1 LRPNVLLLAALV
13 TLTPLAAIAEE
24 DVAAASAAFS
34 EAQRA
39 QLRGDHSRA
48 AEFFELADQSAPSPA
63 ALRSAIRNRET
74 AGQDVRAA
82 TLALRA
88 LERYPNDRET
98 KELADGTLGRLAPK
112 LAKVKVTCSEPCRLT
127 VDGGIVA
134 VDPVPSREFFVAAG
148 PHAIEGRWSGRP
160 AVSRTVEGTP
170 GSLVEV
176 ALEAPPPPPPGT
188 EPPAAPA
195 PTQTSAASSA
205 EPARSSLTLAPLD
218 TAPQASGSGLSPAVF
233 WTATGLTVV
242 SGALLTWSGLDTL
255 QKREDYEKNPT
266 QDAYDDGTKLELR
279 TNVLAATT
287 GVLGI
292 STILIGAF
300 ATDWG
305 GQGPSAQVSKDSVAF
320 SYGGRF
326 P

>member
-1 LRPNVLLLAALV
+1 LRSTVLLIAALA
-13 TLTPLAAIAEE
+13 TLAPLTAFAEE

-63 ALRSAIRNRET
+63 ALRSAIRNRES
-74 AGQDVRAA
+74 AGQEARAA

-88 LERYPNDRET
+88 LERYPDDRET
-98 KELADGTLGRLAPK
+98 KEVADGTLSRLAPK
-112 LAKVKVTCSEPCRLT
+112 LAKVKVTCSEPCRIT
-127 VDGGIVA
+127 VDGGLA
-134 VDPVPSREFFVAAG
+134 ATDPVQSREFFVAPGA
-148 PHAIEGRWSGRP
+148 HVIEGRWSGRP
-160 AVSRTVEGTP
+160 IVSRTVDGTP
-170 GSLVEV
+170 GAAFEV
-176 ALEAPPPPPPGT
+176 TLEAPPAPPPGV
-188 EPPAAPA
+188 EAPPSTPAPA
-195 PTQTSAASSA
+195 QTSAPPAPAAHSSA
-205 EPARSSLTLAPLD
+205 SLVPLD
-218 TAPQASGSGLSPAVF
+218 VPPPSSRSGLSPAVF
-233 WTATGLTVV
+233 WTGTALTVV
-242 SGALLTWSGLDTL
+242 SGAVLTWSGLDTL
-255 QKREDYEKNPT
+255 EKRDEYEKNPT
-266 QDAYDDGTKLELR
+266 RDGYDDGTKLELR

-287 GVLGI
+287 AVLGV

-305 GQGPSAQVSKDSVAF
+305 GQGPSAQVSKESVAF

>member
-13 TLTPLAAIAEE
+13 ALAPLTALAEE

-39 QLRGDHSRA
+39 QLRGDYSRA

-88 LERYPNDRET
+88 LERYPSDRET
-98 KELADGTLGRLAPK
+98 RELAEGTLSRLAPK

-127 VDGGIVA
+127 VDGGLVTTE
-134 VDPVPSREFFVAAG
+134 PVPSREFFVAPG
-148 PHAIEGRWSGRP
+148 THSVEGRWSGRP
-160 AVSRTVEGTP
+160 TAARTVEGVAGGT
-170 GSLVEV
+170 LEV
-176 ALEAPPPPPPGT
+176 TLEAPPAPPPGA
-188 EPPAAPA
+188 EPPIAAPA
-195 PTQTSAASSA
+195 PTQSSA
-205 EPARSSLTLAPLD
+205 PPPTTTSQVSFTPLD
-218 TAPQASGSGLSPAVF
+218 VPPPTTRGGLSPAVF
-233 WTATGLTVV
+233 WTGTGLTVI
-242 SGALLTWSGLDTL
+242 SGAILTWSGLDTL
-255 QKREDYEKNPT
+255 EKRDEYEKSPT

-287 GVLGI
+287 AVLGV

-305 GQGPSAQVSKDSVAF
+305 GEGPSAQVSKDSVAF

>member
-1 LRPNVLLLAALV
+1 MRPNVLLLAALV
-13 TLTPLAAIAEE
+13 TLAPLSAFAEE

-39 QLRGDHSRA
+39 QLRGDYSRA

-74 AGQDVRAA
+74 AGQDARAA

-88 LERYPNDRET
+88 LDRYPDDRET
-98 KELADGTLGRLAPK
+98 KELAESTLTRLAPK
-112 LAKVKVTCSEPCRLT
+112 LAKVKVTCNEACRLI
-127 VDGGIVA
+127 VDGGLVA
-134 VDPVPSREFFVAAG
+134 TTPVQTREFFVAAG
-148 PHAIEGRWSGRP
+148 AHTIEGRWSGRP
-160 AVSRTVEGTP
+160 GVSRAVEGTP
-170 GSLVEV
+170 GSLIEV
-176 ALEAPPPPPPGT
+176 TFEAPPPPPPRA
-188 EPPAAPA
+188 EAPPTAPA
-195 PTQTSAASSA
+195 SPQTSTPRAPESQ
-205 EPARSSLTLAPLD
+205 RSLTFAPLD
-218 TAPQASGSGLSPAVF
+218 TPPKASSSGLSPAVF
-233 WTATGLTVV
+233 WTGTGLTVV
-242 SGALLTWSGLDTL
+242 SGALLAWSGLDTL
-255 QKREDYEKNPT
+255 EKRDAYEKNPT

-305 GQGPSAQVSKDSVAF
+305 GEGASAQVSKDSVAF

>member
-13 TLTPLAAIAEE
+13 TLTPLTAFAEE

-39 QLRGDHSRA
+39 QLRGDYSRA

-63 ALRSAIRNRET
+63 ALRSAIRNRDT
-74 AGQDVRAA
+74 AGQHVRAA

-88 LERYPNDRET
+88 LERYPDDRET
-98 KELADGTLGRLAPK
+98 REVAEGVLSRLSPK
-112 LAKVKVTCSEPCRLT
+112 LSKVKVTCSEPCRIT
-127 VDGGIVA
+127 ADGAVVA
-134 VDPVPSREFFVAAG
+134 ADPVSSREFFVAPG
-148 PHAIEGRWSGRP
+148 TH
-160 AVSRTVEGTP
+160 TVEGRFSDRPTVSRSFEGTA
-170 GSLVEV
+170 GSSVEV
-176 ALEAPPPPPPGT
+176 DFEAPPPLPP
-188 EPPAAPA
+188 EPAPSPAAPTS
-195 PTQTSAASSA
+195 TQTSAP
-205 EPARSSLTLAPLD
+205 PANAVQTGTSTAPLD
-218 TAPQASGSGLSPAVF
+218 SPPPSTSSGLSPAVF
-233 WTATGLTVV
+233 WVGTGLTVV
-242 SGALLTWSGLDTL
+242 SGAFLTWSGLDTL
-255 QKREDYEKNPT
+255 KKRDAYEENPT
-266 QDAYDDGTKLELR
+266 KDGYDEGVKLELR

-287 GVLGI
+287 AVLGV

-305 GQGPSAQVSKDSVAF
+305 GEGASAQVSKNGVAF